1 MGMRGGVGAGGPE
14 GPGRQLALVR
24 LVLAHRRRALHREGR
39 QYERRDERA
48 VAPPQLDH
56 RDIASLAPAA
66 SVERDPEAGRLV
78 LLEPAED
85 LAVVVAPRRVLEW
98 PRPVVPP
105 VEVRADSGR
114 VERRAVVELDPTAQ
128 RERPG
133 LAVAARRPA
142 RCQFR
147 LQLRRARL
155 QLDETLV
162 DLLGDSERLAV
173 EDEGRIQICRISY

>member
-1 MGMRGGVGAGGPE
+1 PS
-14 GPGRQLALVR
+14 AL

-66 SVERDPEAGRLV
+66 SVERDHEAGRLV

-85 LAVVVAPRRVLEW
+85 LAVVVARRRVLEW

-133 LAVAARRPA
+133 LAVAARGPGRGP
-142 RCQFR
+142 FR
-147 LQLRRARL
+147 LQPGRRGLQRGGGAASSALPISAATASCQASARR
-155 QLDETLV
+155 DPRR
-162 DLLGDSERLAV
+162 SAW
-173 EDEGRIQICRISY
+173 